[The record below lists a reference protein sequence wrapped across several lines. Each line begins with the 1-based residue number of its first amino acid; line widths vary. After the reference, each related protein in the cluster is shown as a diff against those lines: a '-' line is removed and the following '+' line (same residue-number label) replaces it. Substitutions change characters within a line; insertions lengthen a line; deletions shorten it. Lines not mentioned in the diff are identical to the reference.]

1 MHVVCI
7 LFSWAV
13 CDSSSKTEYNMYI
26 FVSTFMINKW
36 RGYFTP
42 QYQTELQTADQALK
56 NNCVWLILSESQKW
70 ATKYGVYVSQKL
82 QKTSDSLCISLSI
95 SIHPNITIN
104 ITHATEW
111 LLQFIV
117 LELLDFLGKEWS
129 IAVAALESLL
139 YPQSPYPSGLSQ
151 RDFQVHH

>member
-1 MHVVCI
+1 M
-7 LFSWAV
+7 
-13 CDSSSKTEYNMYI
+13 T
-26 FVSTFMINKW
+26 NKW

-42 QYQTELQTADQALK
+42 QYQSELQTADQALK
-56 NNCVWLILSESQKW
+56 NICVWWILSESQKW
-70 ATKYGVYVSQKL
+70 AAKYGVYVSQEL
-82 QKTSDSLCISLSI
+82 QKTSDLLCISLSI
-95 SIHPNITIN
+95 PIHPNIAIN

-117 LELLDFLGKEWS
+117 SELLDFLGKEWS

-139 YPQSPYPSGLSQ
+139 CPQSSYPLGLSQ